1 MKIFGRDKIV
11 ERMRKRL
18 ETKSIIFAA
27 ERRVGK
33 TTVLTLLQENH
44 SDDSDECIM
53 IYRDLEKIK
62 TAEQLEREVYKSV
75 RDYLS
80 SREKVKLKAWGR
92 LKEEIAKIET
102 KYGSYDYKSNWQESL
117 EDTIRALCGSTEKR
131 IVFLWDEI
139 PYMLQNIY
147 FLDQKNDTNNAL
159 TLVDTLRTLRNEI
172 PNLRF
177 VFTGSIGLHH
187 IEKSITQGTTSAPF
201 NNMDTIELRPL
212 SPDDAREMTWHLLE
226 EESICQACPDE
237 IVYSIMNRCDR
248 IPFYIERVIKRLYEI
263 EDLTIDAVEKQIDL
277 MIADDRNELEMEHF
291 EKRLNVYYAGEISD
305 IDGRKIPVPKIAK
318 YLVTHIAFAK
328 EPISIEECDR
338 ALKGHFKFDDIDVV
352 SDLLKALAK
361 DYYIVADADKR
372 YRFKFS
378 IIQQWW
384 QKNLGYLIGAS
395 HA

>member
-1 MKIFGRDKIV
+1 MKIFGRNEIV

-18 ETKSIIFAA
+18 ESKSIIFAA

-44 SDDSDECIM
+44 SDECIM

-80 SREKVKLKAWGR
+80 SKEKVKLKA
-92 LKEEIAKIET
+92 LDKFKEEVAKLET

-117 EDTIRALCGSTEKR
+117 EEAIRALCSSTEKR

-147 FLDQKNDTNNAL
+147 FMDQKNNTNNSL
-159 TLVDTLRTLRNEI
+159 TIVDTLRTLRNEI

-187 IEKSITQGTTSAPF
+187 IERSITQGTTSAPF

-212 SPDDAREMTWHLLE
+212 SPDGAYEMTQHLLK
-226 EESICQACPDE
+226 EESICQKCPDE

-263 EDLTIDAVEKQIDL
+263 ESLTIDAVENQIDL

-291 EKRLNVYYAGEISD
+291 EKRLSVYYAGEIFD
-305 IDGRKIPVPKIAK
+305 IDGQKIPISKIAK

-328 EPISIEECDR
+328 EPMSIEECDQ
-338 ALKGHFKFDDIDVV
+338 ALKGHFKFDDIDVI
-352 SDLLKALAK
+352 SGLLKALAK
-361 DYYIVADADKR
+361 DYYIVADTDKR

-384 QKNLGYLIGAS
+384 QKNLGYLIGVS